1 MSTEGLSL
9 DWRTLVSTLSD
20 NIRQVDMLIASL
32 EKSELSDNADI
43 AEFVSALHLVKSD
56 ISVVYDSACSVL
68 IRAMKSLPEMVLTDG
83 TKIEKRAASD
93 RKKWQ
98 HETLAQN
105 VASRINDMAVDMETG
120 EVVLTPQ
127 DMMVKMLDYCAPSYW
142 RVKELAKIGINA
154 DKFCDVAESKESIIV
169 RRAK

>member
-1 MSTEGLSL
+1 MDNKVVSP
-9 DWRTLVSTLSD
+9 DWRPLVEEIQTQINLID
-20 NIRQVDMLIASL
+20 RQIAAF
-32 EKSELSDNADI
+32 DVADKDEV
-43 AEFVSALHLVKSD
+43 AEFVSALHALKAD
-56 ISVVYDSACSVL
+56 MSVVYDSACAVL
-68 IRAMKSLPEMVLTDG
+68 VRSMKSVPEMVLSDG

-98 HETLAQN
+98 HDALAKN
-105 VASRINDMAVDMETG
+105 VASRIGDMAVDMETG

-154 DKFCDVAESKESIIV
+154 DKFCDVSESKESIIV

>member
-1 MSTEGLSL
+1 MDNKVVSP
-9 DWRTLVSTLSD
+9 DWRPLVEEIQTQINLID
-20 NIRQVDMLIASL
+20 RQIDAFDIADKD
-32 EKSELSDNADI
+32 EV
-43 AEFVSALHLVKSD
+43 AEFVSALHALKAEM
-56 ISVVYDSACSVL
+56 SVVYDSACAVL
-68 IRAMKSLPEMVLTDG
+68 VRSMKSVPEMVLSDG

-98 HETLAQN
+98 HDALAKN
-105 VASRINDMAVDMETG
+105 VASRIGDMAVDMETG

-154 DKFCDVAESKESIIV
+154 DKFCDVSESKESIIV

>member
-1 MSTEGLSL
+1 MDNKVVSP
-9 DWRTLVSTLSD
+9 DWRPLVEEIQTQINLID
-20 NIRQVDMLIASL
+20 RQIAAF
-32 EKSELSDNADI
+32 DIADKDEV
-43 AEFVSALHLVKSD
+43 AEFVSALHALKAEM
-56 ISVVYDSACSVL
+56 SVVYDSACAVL
-68 IRAMKSLPEMVLTDG
+68 VRSMKSVPEMVLSDG

-98 HETLAQN
+98 HDALAKN
-105 VASRINDMAVDMETG
+105 VASRIGDMAVDMETG

-154 DKFCDVAESKESIIV
+154 DKFCDVSESKESIIV

>member
-1 MSTEGLSL
+1 ME
-9 DWRTLVSTLSD
+9 DWQALVETLRGD
-20 NIRQVDMLIASL
+20 IRQVDLLIASL
-32 EKSELSDNADI
+32 EKSDSLDHNDVAEL
-43 AEFVSALHLVKSD
+43 VSSLHLVKGD
-56 ISVVYDSACSVL
+56 IAVVYDSACNVL
-68 IRAMKSLPEMVLTDG
+68 IRAMKSVPEMTLSDG
-83 TKIEKRAASD
+83 TKIEKRAAAD

-98 HETLAQN
+98 HDNIAKN
-105 VASRINDMAVDMETG
+105 VASRIGDMAVDMETG
-120 EVVLTPQ
+120 EIVLTPQ

>member
-1 MSTEGLSL
+1 MANEGTTPN
-9 DWRTLVSTLSD
+9 WRSIVDELNEKISAADAVVSEMKNSGT
-20 NIRQVDMLIASL
+20 DMN
-32 EKSELSDNADI
+32 EM
-43 AEFVSALHLVKSD
+43 AEYVSALHLAKANMG
-56 ISVVYDSACSVL
+56 IAYDFACSALSASMSSV
-68 IRAMKSLPEMVLTDG
+68 PEMVLSDG
-83 TKIEKRAASD
+83 TKIEKRAAAD

-98 HETLAQN
+98 HDNLAQN
-105 VASRINDMAVDMETG
+105 VASRISDMAVDMETG

-154 DKFCDVAESKESIIV
+154 DKFCDVSESKESIIV

>member
-1 MSTEGLSL
+1 MTSEGTTPN
-9 DWRTLVSTLSD
+9 WR
-20 NIRQVDMLIASL
+20 
-32 EKSELSDNADI
+32 
-43 AEFVSALHLVKSD
+43 
-56 ISVVYDSACSVL
+56 SVVDELNLQISAADSIVSEMKNSGADMKEFAEYVSVLHFVKGDFSILYDSACAALGAS
-68 IRAMKSLPEMVLTDG
+68 MKAVPEMILNDG
-83 TKIEKRAASD
+83 TKIEKRAAAD

-105 VASRINDMAVDMETG
+105 VASRISDMAVDMETG

-154 DKFCDVAESKESIIV
+154 DKFCDVSESKESIIV

>member
-1 MSTEGLSL
+1 MDNNVVSPN
-9 DWRTLVSTLSD
+9 WRPLVEEIQTQINTID
-20 NIRQVDMLIASL
+20 RLIATFDAV
-32 EKSELSDNADI
+32 EKDEV
-43 AEFVSALHLVKSD
+43 AEFVSALHALKAD
-56 ISVVYDSACSVL
+56 ISVVYDSACAVL
-68 IRAMKSLPEMVLTDG
+68 VRAMKSVPEMVLSDG

-98 HETLAQN
+98 HDALAKN
-105 VASRINDMAVDMETG
+105 VASRIGDMAVDMETG